1 MIEAQTQKKITD
13 VTGYTPANPQAAQYM
28 TPAEVRAFI
37 WTTWTTIRS
46 GFIFGRMCRGAP
58 STTRSGT
65 K

>member
-28 TPAEVRAFI
+28 TPAEVKSLHLDEWKLSEAAL
-37 WTTWTTIRS
+37 
-46 GFIFGRMCRGAP
+46 IFGRMCRGAP